1 MEELVRMVA
10 EKAGISGE
18 SAESAV
24 QTVVEFLQEKLPGP
38 IADQTESALESGQGA
53 DIAEQAMGAL
63 GGLFG
68 RD

>member
-1 MEELVRMVA
+1 MEELVRLVA

-24 QTVVEFLQEKLPGP
+24 QTVVEFLNERLPGP
-38 IADQTESALESGQGA
+38 IAEQIQGALEGGQGA
-53 DIAEQAMGAL
+53 DIASQAMGAL

-68 RD
+68 KD

>member
-24 QTVVEFLQEKLPGP
+24 QTVVEFLEERLPGP
-38 IADQTESALESGQGA
+38 IAEQIKSELDSGQGA
-53 DIAEQAMGAL
+53 DIAQQAMGAL

-68 RD
+68 KD